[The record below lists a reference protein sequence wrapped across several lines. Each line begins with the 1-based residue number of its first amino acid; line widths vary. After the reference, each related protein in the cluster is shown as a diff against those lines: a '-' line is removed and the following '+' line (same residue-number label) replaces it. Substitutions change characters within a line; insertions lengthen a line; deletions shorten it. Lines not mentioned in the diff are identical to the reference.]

1 MSVEIKQPT
10 DDVIEQAARHL
21 LTGGLVA
28 MPTETVYGLAAD
40 AENKT
45 AVARMYAAKGRP
57 ADHPV
62 IVHVPD
68 IATVAHWVSD
78 FPEYAKKLAQAFWP
92 GPMTLVLPRS
102 LAAGDFITGNQDTVA
117 IRVPDHP
124 VALKLLNKLCE
135 LGGKGVVA
143 PSANRYGAV
152 SPTTAVAV
160 AQELS
165 DYLDSQDFI
174 LDGGQCDVGL
184 ESTIIDCTGA
194 APKVLRPGAV
204 TVEMIEQA
212 SGTKVA
218 AESGTRIRVS
228 GSHKKHYSPACQVL
242 LEGEPKPGDGLI
254 ALEEVAT
261 GPGVLRLA
269 SPKNLTE
276 YASQLY
282 GALREAD
289 HLGLKRVFVFAPAGA
304 GLALALQDRIQRA
317 AAKGEEK

>member
-10 DDVIEQAARHL
+10 DDGIEQAARHL
-21 LTGGLVA
+21 LKGGLVA

-40 AENKT
+40 AADKT

-57 ADHPV
+57 ANHPV
-62 IVHVPD
+62 IVHVPN
-68 IATVAHWVSD
+68 IAATNHWVSD
-78 FPEYAKKLAQAFWP
+78 FPEYAKRLAAEFWP

-102 LAAGDFITGNQDTVA
+102 SAAGDFITGSQDTVA
-117 IRVPDHP
+117 IRVPRHP
-124 VALKLLNKLCE
+124 VAMKLLDRFCE

-152 SPTTAVAV
+152 SPTTAEAV
-160 AQELS
+160 SEELS
-165 DYLDSQDFI
+165 GYLDSEDFI
-174 LDGGQCDVGL
+174 LDGGSCDVGL

-194 APKVLRPGAV
+194 APLVLRPGAI
-204 TVEMIEQA
+204 TAEMIEEA
-212 SGTKVA
+212 SGIAVA
-218 AESGTRIRVS
+218 NERDTRIRVS

-254 ALEEVAT
+254 ALQEVAT
-261 GPGVLRLA
+261 EPGVLRLA

-289 HLGLKRVFVFAPAGA
+289 HLGLKRVFVFAPTGT